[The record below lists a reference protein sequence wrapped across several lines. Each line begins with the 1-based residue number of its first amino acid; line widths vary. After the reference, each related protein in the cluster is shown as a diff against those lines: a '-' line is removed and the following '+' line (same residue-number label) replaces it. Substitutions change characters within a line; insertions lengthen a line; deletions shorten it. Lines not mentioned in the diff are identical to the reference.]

1 MSKPKEVVGEWG
13 QRAQR
18 SIIGLSGCL
27 PWPDKA
33 QKFGWRLIDITA
45 PLLWRRGPAL
55 VQQFDQHVPALI
67 RTSVLQYLLRQ
78 VFAQRANLG
87 ELDFLQGKSVQIEVT
102 DREMKGLK
110 ANPSSHSHPI
120 ECKPRLVCVYQIQL
134 TPERTLQVH
143 APNSEPS
150 NQTYDVL
157 FRADA
162 SALLSL
168 VTQQADADTLFFR
181 RQLLVSGDT
190 ETGLHLKNYLDQI
203 SVEPL
208 LPAVL
213 LQVAERLLAHAP

>member
-1 MSKPKEVVGEWG
+1 M
-13 QRAQR
+13 R
-18 SIIGLSGCL
+18 
-27 PWPDKA
+27 
-33 QKFGWRLIDITA
+33 
-45 PLLWRRGPAL
+45 
-55 VQQFDQHVPALI
+55 
-67 RTSVLQYLLRQ
+67 
-78 VFAQRANLG
+78 
-87 ELDFLQGKSVQIEVT
+87 
-102 DREMKGLK
+102 
-110 ANPSSHSHPI
+110 
-120 ECKPRLVCVYQIQL
+120 
-134 TPERTLQVH
+134 
-143 APNSEPS
+143 PNSEPS